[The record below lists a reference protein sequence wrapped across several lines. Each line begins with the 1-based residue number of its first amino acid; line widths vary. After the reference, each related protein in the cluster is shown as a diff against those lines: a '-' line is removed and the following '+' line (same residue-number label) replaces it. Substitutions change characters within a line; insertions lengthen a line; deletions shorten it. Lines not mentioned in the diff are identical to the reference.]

1 MRFRVAAATAA
12 AVVSL
17 FSASALLHA
26 HEGHDHSE
34 QAAPSLP
41 AVHTARGEGASEA
54 FELVAVARRDELSIY
69 LDRFA
74 TNEPVD
80 GARIDVETPAG
91 AAIAVAQAGEPYKLS
106 GSWLTKPGQLD
117 LILTITAGDTTD
129 ILPVSLTI
137 PEPQPAATA
146 TTARSGALRTA
157 DMDPLPILIMGSV
170 GFLSFLIGL
179 GVAARGRGA
188 NLSLVGAGI
197 GLVALALTINPA
209 VAHEGHDHG
218 APATPF
224 PSGMTGELAQRLPD
238 GTVFVP
244 KATQRI
250 FAVRTIRAE
259 VSVHRRSLELPGRV
273 IPDPN
278 ASGLVQAAVGGRI
291 SPPKG
296 GFPRLGAPV
305 ETGDVLAY
313 VTPPIQAIDV
323 SDMRQRQGELDQQ
336 IAIVQRRLTR
346 FETLASA
353 EAVSRAQL
361 DETRLEL
368 QGLKER
374 RAALD
379 RASQNPEPLV
389 APVSGVVADANAVA
403 GQMAQPDSV
412 VFQVV
417 DPERMWVEALS
428 FERIDRS
435 PSASA
440 KTGAGREI
448 QLTYRGAGY
457 ADRNQSVP
465 VHFSVEGDG
474 RPLRPGQ
481 FVTVFVAT
489 DEETRGIAVPRSSI
503 VRSANGQILVFDH
516 SAAEIFKPVP
526 VRIGPLD
533 GERVLVLSGLK
544 AGGRVVT
551 QGAELLDQVR

>member
-12 AVVSL
+12 AVVGL
-17 FSASALLHA
+17 LSASGVLRA
-26 HEGHDHSE
+26 HEGHDHGE
-34 QAAPSLP
+34 QAATSLR
-41 AVHTARGEGASEA
+41 AVHTARGEAASEA
-54 FELVAVARRDELSIY
+54 FELVAVVQRGELSIY
-69 LDRFA
+69 LDRFT

-80 GARIDVETPAG
+80 GARIEVETPAG
-91 AAIAVAQAGEPYKLS
+91 AQTAVGQAGAPYKLS
-106 GSWLTKPGQLD
+106 GAWLAKPGQVD

-137 PEPQPAATA
+137 PEPQTAATA
-146 TTARSGALRTA
+146 TPARSGSVRTA
-157 DMDPLPILIMGSV
+157 DVDPLPLLILGGI
-170 GFLSFLIGL
+170 GFLGFFIGL
-179 GVAARGRGA
+179 GVAGRRRGA
-188 NLSLVGAGI
+188 NAVLAGLGL
-197 GLVALALTINPA
+197 GLVALALTIGPA
-209 VAHEGHDHG
+209 FAHEGHDHG
-218 APATPF
+218 ALAAPL
-224 PSGMTGELAQRLPD
+224 PSRMTGELAQRLAD

-250 FAVRTIRAE
+250 FAVRTIQTE
-259 VSVHRRSLELPGRV
+259 ESVHRRSLELPGRV

-291 SPPKG
+291 SPPQG

-305 ETGDVLAY
+305 ETGAVLAY
-313 VTPPIQAIDV
+313 VTPPLQAIDV

-336 IAIVQRRLTR
+336 IAIVKRRLTR
-346 FETLASA
+346 FETLAPA

-361 DETRLEL
+361 EETRLEL

-374 RAALD
+374 RGALD
-379 RASQNPEPLV
+379 RVNQNPEPLV

-412 VFQVV
+412 VFQIV
-417 DPERMWVEALS
+417 DPARMWVEALS
-428 FERIDRS
+428 FERIDGAK
-435 PSASA
+435 SASA
-440 KTGAGREI
+440 KTGAGRDI

-474 RPLRPGQ
+474 RGLRPGQ
-481 FVTVFVAT
+481 FVTVFVAI
-489 DEETRGIAVPRSSI
+489 DEETRGIAVPRSSV
-503 VRSANGQILVFDH
+503 VRSANGQSVVFDH

-526 VRIGPLD
+526 VRIAALD

-544 AGGRVVT
+544 AGARVVT